1 MADGRPKHEARPVDS
16 GAKMAVDRR
25 DFLKRS
31 GSWAVGVVGWN
42 SAVGAIA
49 SATLPNPIGYAT
61 ISWPRSQFTHAL
73 DTIASLGFKG
83 VQLLGWVRD
92 DYPGGKFGEL
102 KDRLNGL
109 RLSPVALS
117 CWGVKLDPAQ
127 VTDQSAKIRDFAEF
141 QSGLG
146 GLFLQ
151 VTDDG
156 RPGGQYSPTQ
166 IKALGEQM
174 SALGKLATDSGVA
187 LGYHPHFNSLGE
199 TREGMA
205 RILDATDP
213 RYVKLIA
220 DVGHILLGGSDPAEV
235 IRTYHER
242 LIMMHFKDVRKDIAA
257 LAEKD
262 RGLVRKGQYAFCEIG
277 EGAVN
282 FPAVLQALRDVQFS
296 GWIVIELDNFE
307 LPPGGPDEAARRN
320 KANVE
325 KLGLGVIG

>member
-1 MADGRPKHEARPVDS
+1 VKAETLGRRSFLGQVS
-16 GAKMAVDRR
+16 RGAFA
-25 DFLKRS
+25 LAA
-31 GSWAVGVVGWN
+31 GGLCL
-42 SAVGAIA
+42 GAA
-49 SATLPNPIGYAT
+49 PAAALANPIGYAT

-73 DTIASLGFKG
+73 DTIASLGFEG

-92 DYPGGKFGEL
+92 DYSGGKFSEL
-102 KDRLNGL
+102 KDRLSGL

-127 VTDQSAKIRDFAEF
+127 VTDQSAKIPDFAEF

-146 GLFLQ
+146 GLYLQ

-156 RPGGQYSPTQ
+156 RPAGQYSPTQ

-174 SALGKLATDSGVA
+174 NALGKLARDSGVT

-205 RILDATDP
+205 RILNATDP

-220 DVGHILLGGSDPAEV
+220 DVGHIFLGGSDPAEV

-296 GWIVIELDNFE
+296 SWIVIELDNFE
-307 LPPGGPDEAARRN
+307 PPPAGTKRTSRN
-320 KANVE
+320 SDSAS
-325 KLGLGVIG
+325 LGDLAIG